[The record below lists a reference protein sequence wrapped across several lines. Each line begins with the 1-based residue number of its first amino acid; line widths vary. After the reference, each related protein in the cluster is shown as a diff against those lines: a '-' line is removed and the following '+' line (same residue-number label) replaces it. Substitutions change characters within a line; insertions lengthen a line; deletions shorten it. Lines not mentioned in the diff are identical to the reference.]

1 MVGRVQETLR
11 YYPLD
16 TLHAYRCEGCMFV
29 VIEAVYISLFED
41 GDDGGD
47 LQTVGNGGI
56 SQAEVERPGEDP

>member
-1 MVGRVQETLR
+1 
-11 YYPLD
+11 
-16 TLHAYRCEGCMFV
+16 MFV